1 MLAAGLVLG
10 STMSANVEICLVES
24 AFKVVQEVLID
35 LSYQTPQ
42 TEHYYDVL
50 SGFSEAI
57 AKRQKQI
64 AQERRRAIN

>member
-24 AFKVVQEVLID
+24 AFKVVWEVLME

-42 TEHYYDVL
+42 TEHYHDVL
-50 SGFSEAI
+50 SRFSEAI
-57 AKRQKQI
+57 AKQQKQI